1 MLEIIVIGL
10 IFWLGYEVGAG
21 VTAYHLRHLIYNEA
35 KRLGLLKEEDDRPTV
50 LKLETESVGDTILLY
65 DRETKSF
72 ICQGNSL
79 QQLAERCRQYNNID
93 YATVKHGEDFF
104 AFFEGKVTDKV

>member
-1 MLEIIVIGL
+1 MTLLDIILLLALGWVMGEFYTMYKLRKNIHAYL
-10 IFWLGYEVGAG
+10 I
-21 VTAYHLRHLIYNEA
+21 I
-35 KRLGLLKEEDDRPTV
+35 EEQTRPTV
-50 LKLETESVGDTILLY
+50 FKLETESVGDTILLY
-65 DRETKSF
+65 DRDTKSF

-79 QQLAERCRQYNNID
+79 QQLAELCRQYNKIE

>member
-1 MLEIIVIGL
+1 MTLLDIIL
-10 IFWLGYEVGAG
+10 ILALGWVMGEFYALYKLRINLHTYLIIEEV
-21 VTAYHLRHLIYNEA
+21 
-35 KRLGLLKEEDDRPTV
+35 KPTV
-50 LKLETESVGDTILLY
+50 FKLETESVGDTILLY
-65 DRETKSF
+65 DRDTKSF

-79 QQLAERCRQYNNID
+79 QQLAELCRKYKKIE